1 MTWYVFEIR
10 NEESQER
17 RFRMRTEFNVLYEAN
32 KEKFKGTALIALK
45 PEHTTLYFISISPQS
60 LTSLEG
66 FLKKQSA
73 RRSEPPSIKFVDS
86 LTHCDGDE
94 EVLKLFRR
102 KFHLRNPLYHS

>member
-1 MTWYVFEIR
+1 MHIMTWYAFEIK
-10 NEESQER
+10 NEEAQER
-17 RFRMRTEFNVLYEAN
+17 RFRMRTEFNVIYEAN
-32 KEKFKGTALIALK
+32 KDKFKGTALIALK

-66 FLKKQSA
+66 FLQKQSA
-73 RRSEPPSIKFVDS
+73 QPSEPPSNKFVDS

-102 KFHLRNPLYHS
+102 DKI

>member
-1 MTWYVFEIR
+1 MTWYAFEIK

-17 RFRMRTEFNVLYEAN
+17 RFRMRTEFNVIYQAN
-32 KEKFKGTALIALK
+32 KDKFKGTALIALK

-66 FLKKQSA
+66 FLQKQSA
-73 RRSEPPSIKFVDS
+73 QPSESPSNKFVAS

-102 KFHLRNPLYHS
+102 DKI